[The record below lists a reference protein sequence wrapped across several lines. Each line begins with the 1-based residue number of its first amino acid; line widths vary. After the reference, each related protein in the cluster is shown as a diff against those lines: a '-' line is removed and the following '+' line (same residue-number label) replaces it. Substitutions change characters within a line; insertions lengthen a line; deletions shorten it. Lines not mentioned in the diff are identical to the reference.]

1 MPARPGARLRVALS
15 ALTMAEWFRDATGTE
30 TLLFVD
36 NIFRF
41 SQAGPDHSDARSYL
55 RYKAALATMPA
66 RSQHEQ
72 RTAA

>member
-1 MPARPGARLRVALS
+1 MTPVVWANIALVIPFLVAFIGIPLWM
-15 ALTMAEWFRDATGTE
+15 T
-30 TLLFVD
+30 
-36 NIFRF
+36 FRF